1 MNDREVADYLL
12 THPEFFIQHAE
23 LLATITFENPHGKA
37 AISLQ
42 ERQMKLLREKNKQL
56 DRRLAELLHYGHEND
71 ALLSKFN
78 RWITRVIAERDPH
91 ALPRAITSGLA
102 DIFDVPR
109 AALRLW
115 NVAEA
120 HTQADFARY
129 VSEEIRLFTNSLAT
143 PYCGANTGFEAAQ
156 WLTSAATASDS
167 DKKPCVSASIDSPA
181 ESIALIALTSPQV
194 ESSNGAFG
202 LLVLG
207 SPDARRFHDSMA
219 TDFLIQIGALASA
232 ALTRLLPHH

>member
-12 THPEFFIQHAE
+12 AHPEFFIRHAE
-23 LLATITFENPHGKA
+23 LLATIQFENPHGKA

-56 DRRLAELLHYGHEND
+56 ERRLAELLHYGHEND
-71 ALLSKFN
+71 DLMSKFN

-91 ALPRAITSGLA
+91 ALPRAITNGLA
-102 DIFDVPR
+102 DVFDVPR

-143 PYCGANTGFEAAQ
+143 PYCGINTGFEAAQ
-156 WLTSAATASDS
+156 WLTSAAPASDYDTKHLGS
-167 DKKPCVSASIDSPA
+167 DNSDSPT
-181 ESIALIALTSPQV
+181 ESIALIALTSPQLK
-194 ESSNGAFG
+194 SQDGAFG

-219 TDFLIQIGALASA
+219 TDFLTHIGTLTSA